1 VSRSRW
7 LIPAVTVGIIVFA
20 GGVCSLSAQT
30 KTEHNAE
37 KALSDL
43 QIDVTATEPNIP
55 IPEIYTTPPKIVE
68 QIVGGKPEFKLVY
81 FCRHHTSDELKKIIH
96 EQFATEIFQK
106 ANKPPTVVPDYNV
119 SSNPATNQLIVRCPA
134 REDADAVLE
143 LLEMIDVP
151 PIQIKIDCLISEIY
165 ADFTFDRETTI
176 AIENLF
182 GEGVAMKPGG
192 LPFGANV
199 QELIDEGG
207 AVLPAFPGASLRE
220 LVRARMG
227 LNIGYLSTTHEF
239 TALVDLLESRGY
251 LKILMNP
258 VLETINGKP
267 ATFKATQHVPL
278 QTITKFIPIKSG
290 GSDYAPQTEIEYI
303 DVIDSLEITPHI
315 FADGYIGLETTVL
328 LGAKNTP
335 DGVKQVPIVTKKEID
350 NKENRVRP
358 GESLI
363 IGGMRKT
370 EEFAVVRGVPILKDI
385 PLIGFLFSGEDT
397 EQRAVETVFI
407 LTPTYSTG
415 GRPRQ
420 EVMEEIRRKHEP
432 AAPGG
437 LQKTIDDIFGDK
449 SREEE
454 KQRKAQEAEQSRLD
468 TQAEKALT
476 RNAARE
482 AEARA
487 KRIKA
492 EAQKA
497 TSDAAK
503 TKADADKLMAEAKKL
518 IAEAEAKTKA
528 AETATTDAT
537 KTKAEAEKL
546 AAEAK
551 KTKDDAQKTIAQ
563 ADKKAKAAEAAKVAA
578 DKMTA
583 DAKKALAEA
592 QKAKADADARARAAE
607 RAEAEKA
614 KAAEQHAKA
623 ETEKTEEQS
632 EAKAESEKPKE
643 ESGKAEVKAETE
655 ESKEDAEKAKAEEN
669 NAEPEA

>member
-1 VSRSRW
+1 MTGSSQKFSRSKW
-7 LIPAVTVGIIVFA
+7 LTGAVVVVVMVLVG
-20 GGVCSLSAQT
+20 GSRDLSAQT
-30 KTEHNAE
+30 NTEHNAE

-43 QIDVTATEPNIP
+43 KIDVTATEPNIP

-106 ANKPPTVVPDYNV
+106 ANKPPTVVPDYTV
-119 SSNPATNQLIVRCPA
+119 SSNPATNQLIARCPA

-151 PIQIKIDCLISEIY
+151 PIQVKVDCLVSEIF

-176 AIENLF
+176 LIEKLF
-182 GEGVAMKPGG
+182 GEDIWAGPKALPYGAGVT
-192 LPFGANV
+192 
-199 QELIDEGG
+199 ELISEEGETL
-207 AVLPAFPGASLRE
+207 AAFPGASLRE
-220 LVRARMG
+220 LLRARMG
-227 LNIGYLSTTHEF
+227 LKIGYSEEDKY
-239 TALVDLLESRGY
+239 TALIDLLESKGY

-258 VLETINGKP
+258 TLETVNGKT
-267 ATFKATQHVPL
+267 AMVKSTQNVPL
-278 QTITKFIPIKSG
+278 QKITKYIPTQG
-290 GSDYAPQTEIEYI
+290 DYLPQIETEYKE
-303 DVIDSLEITPHI
+303 VINSLEVTPHVY
-315 FADGYIGLETTVL
+315 ADGYIGLETSIL
-328 LGAKNTP
+328 LGAKNIP
-335 DGVKQVPIVTKKEID
+335 DGVKQVPIITKREITS
-350 NKENRVRP
+350 KENRIRP

-363 IGGMRKT
+363 IGGMRRT
-370 EEFAVVRGVPILKDI
+370 EEFGVVRGVPLLKDI

-397 EQRAVETVFI
+397 EQRAIETVFI

-415 GRPRQ
+415 GRPKK
-420 EVMEEIRRKHEP
+420 EVMEEIRKKHEP
-432 AAPGG
+432 ASPGG
-437 LQKTIDDIFGDK
+437 LQKTIKDIFGDE
-449 SREEE
+449 SPEEE
-454 KQRKAQEAEQSRLD
+454 QQRKAREAEQSRLD
-468 TQAEKALT
+468 TQAEKALA

-482 AEARA
+482 AETRA
-487 KRIKA
+487 ERIKA

-537 KTKAEAEKL
+537 KTKAEA
-546 AAEAK
+546 
-551 KTKDDAQKTIAQ
+551 QKALEQ
-563 ADKKAKAAEAAKVAA
+563 AN
-578 DKMTA
+578 
-583 DAKKALAEA
+583 KALAEA
-592 QKAKADADARARAAE
+592 QKAKADADAKARAAE

-632 EAKAESEKPKE
+632 EAKTESEKPKE

-655 ESKEDAEKAKAEEN
+655 ESKEDAEKAKAEED